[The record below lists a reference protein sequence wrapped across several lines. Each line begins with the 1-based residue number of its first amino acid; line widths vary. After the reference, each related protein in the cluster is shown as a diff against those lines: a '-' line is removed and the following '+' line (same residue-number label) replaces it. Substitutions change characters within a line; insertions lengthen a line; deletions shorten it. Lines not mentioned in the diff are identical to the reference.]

1 MSGFNEVSTSF
12 GLRSEPVRKPKSY
25 FPRTITPRKTVYYDR
40 ANSILVTSGSGTI
53 FVEFESGSGYV
64 NIGGNAGA
72 AAAGE
77 TIHYDLQPVSFS
89 GSEDMGVTQGRVI
102 FYYKGQSG

>member
-12 GLRSEPVRKPKSY
+12 GRRSEPTRKPKSY
-25 FPRTITPRKTVYYDR
+25 FPQTIVPTKGVYYDR
-40 ANSILVTSGSGTI
+40 ANSILVTSGSGPI
-53 FVEFESGSGYV
+53 LVEFESGSGYV

-72 AAAGE
+72 ATAGE
-77 TIHYDLQPVSFS
+77 TIHLDLQPVAFS
-89 GSEDMGVTQGRVI
+89 GSTDMGVTEGRVL